1 MMPFVSLDDVFRYI
15 DDNLERALADVV
27 EYCKLPT
34 VSAQGTAIEE
44 TAQHTVRLLE
54 AEGLTTHILPKRDG
68 AFPVVYA
75 EHAGRSPRRLLFYN
89 HYDVQPPD
97 PLEEWT
103 SAPFEPQ
110 RRGDELYGRGVSD
123 DKGNIVSR
131 MLAIRA
137 LKQVFGEL
145 PCQIKFCIE
154 GDEEI
159 GSPQIAPFVQQH
171 RDLLAADACIWE
183 WGYALWDGSPTL
195 MLGAKGLLCVDLSI
209 GGANRDVHSS
219 FGTVVPNPAWR
230 LAWALAGIKAPDERI
245 LIDGF
250 YDDVK
255 DPTEEE
261 LATLRVL
268 PDEGTEFLASLGL
281 HAAVLGVKDVDYR
294 RRHIF
299 EPTATIN
306 GLTSGYQGAGTK
318 TVLPARAS
326 AKLDFRLVDQQDPED
341 IVAKLR
347 THLDRLGFEDVQINR
362 SSMEKPARSAMD
374 DPFVE
379 VAQTAARDVYGR
391 DAYIVPS
398 MAATGPMY
406 HFVHDL
412 NLPTV
417 MAGINYVGGRDHA
430 PDEHVRIEDFRRGTK
445 HIAAILYR
453 FGQE

>member
-1 MMPFVSLDDVFRYI
+1 VTLDRVFAYI
-15 DDNLERALADVV
+15 DGNLERALADVV
-27 EYCKLPT
+27 EYCRLPS
-34 VSAQGTAIEE
+34 VSAHGTSIEE
-44 TAQHTVRLLE
+44 TARHTVRLLE
-54 AEGLTTHILPKRDG
+54 AEGFAARVLPKPNG

-75 EHAGRSPRRLLFYN
+75 EHAGRAPKTLLFYN

-97 PLEEWT
+97 PLDEWT
-103 SAPFEPQ
+103 SPPFDPQ
-110 RRGDELYGRGVSD
+110 RRGDNLYGRGVSD

-131 MLAIRA
+131 MLALRA
-137 LKQVFGEL
+137 LKHVFGEL
-145 PCQIKFCIE
+145 PCNVKFCIE

-159 GSPQIAPFVQQH
+159 GSPQIAPFVHQH
-171 RDLLAADACIWE
+171 RDLLAADACVWE

-195 MLGAKGLLCVDLSI
+195 MLGAKGLLCVDLSVA
-209 GGANRDVHSS
+209 GPNRDVHSS
-219 FGTVVPNPAWR
+219 YGTVVPNPAWR
-230 LAWALAGIKAPDERI
+230 MAWALATIKAPDERI

-261 LATLRVL
+261 LATLRIL

-306 GLTSGYQGAGTK
+306 GLTSGYQGQGTK

-326 AKLDFRLVDQQDPED
+326 AKLDFRLVDAQDPED
-341 IVAKLR
+341 IIRKLR
-347 THLDRLGFEDVQINR
+347 LHLDAMGFEDVVINQ
-362 SSMEKPARSAMD
+362 SSTEKPARTPMD
-374 DPFVE
+374 APFIE
-379 VAQTAARDVYGR
+379 VAQAAARDVYGR
-391 DAYIVPS
+391 DAYLVPS

-406 HFVHDL
+406 HFLHDL

-430 PDEHVRIEDFRRGTK
+430 PDEHIRIEDFRRGTK
-445 HIAAILYR
+445 HIAAILWH
-453 FGQE
+453 FAQA